1 MRAERAKFPQKRVF
15 DTRFRC
21 AAGDSVAD
29 GRGGD
34 SPWRRPRRLTRS
46 VSTSTPEQ
54 VPDAA
59 SLPSIGLLS
68 FDLRPDRVS
77 EGGTTWPT
85 FQVQDTC
92 SWIMALLSAPDR
104 AAHGALQVCVAGGS
118 RTLHHL
124 INAVELIRFAAY
136 SKFTATSFYVVVG
149 TAIVCFLLAVVAYD
163 PQRGLIRRR
172 RA

>member
-1 MRAERAKFPQKRVF
+1 MRAECPKFPQTRVF
-15 DTRFRC
+15 DTRFWF
-21 AAGDSVAD
+21 AAGESVAD

-68 FDLRPDRVS
+68 FDLRPDRAS

-124 INAVELIRFAAY
+124 INAVELIRSEEIAGRQAQQLGDRRVHVY
-136 SKFTATSFYVVVG
+136 LVPIARG
-149 TAIVCFLLAVVAYD
+149 NALAEFIARTD
-163 PQRGLIRRR
+163 CW
-172 RA
+172 